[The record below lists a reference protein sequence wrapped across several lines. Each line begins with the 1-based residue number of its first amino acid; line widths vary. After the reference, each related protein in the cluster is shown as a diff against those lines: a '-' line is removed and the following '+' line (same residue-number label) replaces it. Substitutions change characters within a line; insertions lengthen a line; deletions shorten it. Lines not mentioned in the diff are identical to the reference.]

1 MADPDAPTNE
11 QLPTDNSP
19 TPTDPDDRRT
29 LAKRGPIAEYMLDNI
44 AIMALNGA
52 STEEINKATGVAK
65 RTVTKLLAGGANAKF
80 DALYEGYRKRVL
92 GMTVQHQMRL
102 ASLLDKSYAAIARA
116 LEAQDDRIAA
126 DAAFKLM
133 DRAVPKNEKASNE
146 FNVNVGFQNNL
157 NLQTQTNT
165 AFNKMGEELKSL
177 ISSLSTNDPEKHL
190 KKGDE
195 ALPSSFLRNKPP
207 TEETLTV
214 DFTAEE
220 SGDQS

>member
-1 MADPDAPTNE
+1 MTDPDATANDKKDE
-11 QLPTDNSP
+11 QNKALT
-19 TPTDPDDRRT
+19 
-29 LAKRGPIAEYMLDNI
+29 KRGPIAEYMLDNI

-52 STEEINKATGVAK
+52 STEEINKATGVPK

-133 DRAVPKNEKASNE
+133 DRAIPKAEKASNE

-157 NLQTQTNT
+157 NLQTQTST
-165 AFNKMGEELKSL
+165 AFNKMGEELKTL
-177 ISSLSTNDPEKHL
+177 LGSLSTTDPEKHL
-190 KKGDE
+190 KKGED
-195 ALPSSFLRNKPP
+195 ALPSSFLKNKPP
-207 TEETLTV
+207 VEETLTV
-214 DFTAEE
+214 DFTSEGSDE
-220 SGDQS
+220 QS